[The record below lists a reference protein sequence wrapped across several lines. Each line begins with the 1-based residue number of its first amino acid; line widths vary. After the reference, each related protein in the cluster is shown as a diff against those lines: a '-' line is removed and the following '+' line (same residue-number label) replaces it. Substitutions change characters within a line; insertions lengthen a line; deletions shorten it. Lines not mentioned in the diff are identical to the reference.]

1 MPEYDYVELLS
12 NDTILYPQMYAKAY
26 INFKNLE
33 TFFYSGINLMTMY
46 SLTIKNQ
53 NTDNEKRTFT
63 PEMLL
68 EETEAKNQEL
78 IAKRK
83 PHF

>member
-1 MPEYDYVELLS
+1 MLRKSLTVELILLS
-12 NDTILYPQMYAKAY
+12 DI
-26 INFKNLE
+26 
-33 TFFYSGINLMTMY
+33 FYSGINLMTMY

-63 PEMLL
+63 PETLL